1 MASNAPESP
10 GAHRGDTV
18 EIPAKK
24 RRRTFKYKSFL
35 VEEKELLMQYE
46 KLESRTR
53 KILKDST
60 MDKFFSN
67 LRCMPEAS
75 YILDRFFKLMEK
87 TSLDPI
93 YIGLFGSTGAGKT
106 SLLNTI
112 LEKRFFLPVSGST
125 VCTSCVVEIHTSRAE
140 SYEAKIHLLSD
151 EEWRV
156 EMEKLVKLA
165 QKCGDD
171 ADDSDDDDDDDDEG
185 KEAIRKLQAVYG
197 YNAETKSY
205 EELLK
210 AKPVTDKRYILR
222 QGNEAQISGILD
234 LYIRCQRNKDKG
246 EPSQD
251 GDARLW
257 PLIKKVEVTIPRP
270 DVIPEGVVFVDIPG
284 TGDFNDKRDQMWKE
298 SINACSVIWIISGM
312 VRVQGEKVQET
323 LLAESIK
330 AYQAG
335 KCSDIT
341 LVVTKSD
348 DVKFEEYKRERKV
361 KNKSLDS
368 EHDAILENNESV
380 KLKRKSKIMRQLKKQ
395 LPSDSEILD
404 KADLVYTVSAREYW
418 DEEKL
423 TKEETEIPKLR
434 DSIRQLYLKER
445 KKLLMNYVI
454 EVYVIFALA
463 QNLSSTEDLKSW
475 KLQQNNLETFVMKG
489 INELEKEVEKCFAQI
504 EQPLKDGIQIAKK
517 SHQNIVDGILNRTSG
532 KRGYHRTLKA
542 LCQKN
547 GMYVSRT
554 FARLDINNDL
564 ARPIYEKINPIF
576 GAIFRDQAGTRA
588 TLKGCLETFRC
599 SVQEKF
605 KEGGKKKSMAD
616 SSRLDFLVQETN
628 VILNSLDGEILK
640 SKAEVYQSL
649 PLSIQNDLQPYYEA
663 AGNVRGINACQTMQ
677 NIIKKNIE
685 KEVSSGMFEEAAK
698 RMKDEFQK
706 LKDKITRTLNKNF
719 SNMLNL
725 ALSQREELAEKL
737 PDLQNQ
743 YKEIKDIYNKLHGKA

>member
-1 MASNAPESP
+1 MASNALESP
-10 GAHRGDTV
+10 GAHWGDAV

-24 RRRTFKYKSFL
+24 KRRTFKYKSFL

-140 SYEAKIHLLSD
+140 SYEAKIHLFSD
-151 EEWRV
+151 E
-156 EMEKLVKLA
+156 A
-165 QKCGDD
+165 H
-171 ADDSDDDDDDDDEG
+171 
-185 KEAIRKLQAVYG
+185 
-197 YNAETKSY
+197 
-205 EELLK
+205 
-210 AKPVTDKRYILR
+210 
-222 QGNEAQISGILD
+222 ISKILD
-234 LYIRCQRNKDKG
+234 PYIRCQRNKDKG

-251 GDARLW
+251 GDAHLW

-312 VRVQGEKVQET
+312 VRAQGEKVQET

-335 KCSDIT
+335 KCNDIT

-348 DVKFEEYKRERKV
+348 DVKFEEYMRERKV
-361 KNKSLDS
+361 KNKSLAS

-380 KLKRKSKIMRQLKKQ
+380 KLKRRSKIMRQLKKQ

-404 KADLVYTVSAREYW
+404 KADLVYTVSAQEYW
-418 DEEKL
+418 EEEKL

-475 KLQQNNLETFVMKG
+475 KLQQDSLETFVMKG

-504 EQPLKDGIQIAKK
+504 EQPLKDGIEMAKK
-517 SHQNIVDGILNRTSG
+517 SHQNIIDGILNRTSG

-564 ARPIYEKINPIF
+564 ARPIYEKINPVF
-576 GAIFRDQAGTRA
+576 GTIFRDQAGTRA
-588 TLKGCLETFRC
+588 TLKGCLETFR
-599 SVQEKF
+599 STVQEKF